1 MLVRPR
7 PPALPRVARSGIV
20 PDEAKRK
27 QNSVDQS
34 RSRER
39 QFPPLQPGSFL
50 SSICDDDAFLLK
62 DTCCSDG
69 IECALD
75 AQNDRLVIYV
85 LEGTDCT
92 MQSES
97 MVELTKIA
105 SANECTQIVVYI
117 KKANHA
123 FADWLRRFLYHG
135 FTLHRQTK
143 TWEGT
148 VCRPGFVMCA
158 LDLQHSSS
166 ASDTGGSAVTGED
179 TDIGSES
186 DSGSDGDDD
195 GDKGGILQ
203 FDDA

>member
-1 MLVRPR
+1 V
-7 PPALPRVARSGIV
+7 
-20 PDEAKRK
+20 
-27 QNSVDQS
+27 
-34 RSRER
+34 
-39 QFPPLQPGSFL
+39 
-50 SSICDDDAFLLK
+50 
-62 DTCCSDG
+62 
-69 IECALD
+69 
-75 AQNDRLVIYV
+75 QNDRLVIYV
-85 LEGTDCT
+85 LEGQECT

-97 MVELTKIA
+97 MVELTNIA

-117 KKANHA
+117 KKTNQA

-143 TWEGT
+143 TWEST

-179 TDIGSES
+179 TDIGSDS
-186 DSGSDGDDD
+186 DSESELDDD
-195 GDKGGILQ
+195 NKGGILE

>member
-1 MLVRPR
+1 M
-7 PPALPRVARSGIV
+7 AL
-20 PDEAKRK
+20 
-27 QNSVDQS
+27 N
-34 RSRER
+34 
-39 QFPPLQPGSFL
+39 
-50 SSICDDDAFLLK
+50 
-62 DTCCSDG
+62 
-69 IECALD
+69 ALD
-75 AQNDRLVIYV
+75 AQNERLVIYV

-117 KKANHA
+117 KKTNHS

-135 FTLHRQTK
+135 FTLSRQTK
-143 TWEGT
+143 TWESN

-158 LDLQHSSS
+158 LDLAAHSSS

-179 TDIGSES
+179 TDIGSDS
-186 DSGSDGDDD
+186 DSDSDEDGDDN
-195 GDKGGILQ
+195 KGGLLQ

>member
-1 MLVRPR
+1 V
-7 PPALPRVARSGIV
+7 
-20 PDEAKRK
+20 
-27 QNSVDQS
+27 
-34 RSRER
+34 
-39 QFPPLQPGSFL
+39 
-50 SSICDDDAFLLK
+50 K
-62 DTCCSDG
+62 DKCCTDG

-75 AQNDRLVIYV
+75 VQNDRLVIYV

-92 MQSES
+92 MQAES
-97 MVELTKIA
+97 IVELTNIA
-105 SANECTQIVVYI
+105 AANDAREVVVYI
-117 KKANHA
+117 KKTNRA

-143 TWEGT
+143 TWEST

-179 TDIGSES
+179 TDIGSDS
-186 DSGSDGDDD
+186 DSENDSDDD
-195 GDKGGILQ
+195 DDKGGLLQ